1 MADRRYDDG
10 MKVRRE
16 VLGDDHVD
24 RAEARK
30 SDLDREFQALITETA
45 WGGVWARP
53 GLERRERSLLT
64 IALLAALGHR
74 DELAMHIRAT
84 RNTGA
89 SREDIREALLHV
101 AVYAGVPAAHAAFA
115 VARRV
120 LDETDADDAA
130 GQGISD

>member
-1 MADRRYDDG
+1 MADRRYGRG
-10 MKVRRE
+10 MDVRRE
-16 VLGDDHVD
+16 VLGDEHVA

-30 SDLDREFQALITETA
+30 SELDREFQELITETA
-45 WGGVWARP
+45 WGSVWARP

-64 IALLAALGHR
+64 IALLAALGHK

-89 SREDIREALLHV
+89 SRDDVKEALLHV
-101 AVYAGVPAAHAAFA
+101 AVYAGVPAANAAFE

-120 LDETDADDAA
+120 YEEEAD
-130 GQGISD
+130 GGTR